1 MNAVG
6 LFCLGKGSEK
16 RWKSHTQNQDPK
28 KGPILRRRMW
38 APTVGAQVLGAVLC
52 PFLALEVGPMFQAQG
67 QARNKRGI
75 KHRKEETFVQ
85 TCPCSLTA
93 DVMHH
98 TWSLDIPCYQ
108 VDFRCVPSCS
118 PLLPSV
124 HAPSRAS
131 CTCCVQCDPRGS
143 LHQM

>member
-1 MNAVG
+1 MNTVG

-16 RWKSHTQNQDPK
+16 RYESHTQNQDPK

-75 KHRKEETFVQ
+75 KHKKEETFDQ

-124 HAPSRAS
+124 HVPSRAS